1 MADEAEARPPAR
13 PAPAEA
19 IAAIR
24 IRAPTRGNRKLD
36 QLIEAVNADPQVKA
50 WWHVAGVNAARLGLT
65 DHSWVH
71 IQIVTNIALRL
82 ARPLLP
88 RGIVPAMVADHG
100 MAERDAEVVIAAA
113 ALFHCVGMSIHPTDH
128 ESYSLF
134 PPPAKR
140 GALPPG
146 VSPEPEPSV
155 VVPEAMT
162 AVISPRSS
170 GRPLTIEGA
179 ILRV

>member
-13 PAPAEA
+13 PATAEA

-24 IRAPTRGNRKLD
+24 VRAPTRGSRKLE

-82 ARPLLP
+82 ARLLFR

-100 MAERDAEVVIAAA
+100 MTE
-113 ALFHCVGMSIHPTDH
+113 
-128 ESYSLF
+128 
-134 PPPAKR
+134 
-140 GALPPG
+140 
-146 VSPEPEPSV
+146 
-155 VVPEAMT
+155 
-162 AVISPRSS
+162 
-170 GRPLTIEGA
+170 
-179 ILRV
+179 